1 MRGMRHLLMILPV
14 FLALSPL
21 VAGQK
26 PTPVSIRLLAEGNE
40 REGESFVTPVELTN
54 PKKRIFIRKV
64 PILSERD
71 IKAFYPFP
79 GKDGLVGA
87 YFRLDPHGTD
97 KLEQFTTE
105 DRGKLAVVFVN
116 GRVAAVLRVDARV
129 TDGIL
134 YVPGGLLPG
143 EVMQLQAKY
152 PIIGRESEFGKK
164 PPKATKAP
172 AKPKSAA
179 P

>member
-1 MRGMRHLLMILPV
+1 MIRPMRRLLMILPI
-14 FLALSPL
+14 FLAMSPL
-21 VAGQK
+21 WAGK
-26 PTPVSIRLLAEGNE
+26 PAPVSIRLLAEGNE
-40 REGESFVTPVELTN
+40 REGESFVTPVELAN

-71 IKAFYPFP
+71 IKAFYPFA

-116 GRVAAVLRVDARV
+116 GRVAAALRVDARV

-134 YVPGGLLPG
+134 YVPGGILPG
-143 EVMQLQAKY
+143 ELIQLQAKY
-152 PIIGRESEFGKK
+152 PIIGRESDFGKK
-164 PPKATKAP
+164 PPKATKATP
-172 AKPKSAA
+172 QPKPAA